1 MPAAPHPDP
10 RGRGTPDGTEP
21 AAPATQ
27 DWRSLLAVYALTSLI
42 EAVGVSQIF
51 AFLPQRL
58 AEIHLPPQDVATFTG
73 LFSSLIFVF
82 GIFLVPFW
90 GVWADKYSRRAVIV
104 RSAIVEAVVFAG
116 VALSAEP
123 WQLAI
128 TLLLVGLQLGNTGVM
143 LAALRDVTPHGRVG
157 TVTAF
162 FGAMSPI
169 GFAVGPAIGGI
180 MKDGLHLPLTSVF
193 WSSAALSLA
202 IVALLMLGS
211 REVRPEVVPTGR
223 SIDLARRAIVSVL
236 SDAHVRRL
244 FLIFGVAILGNQM
257 TRPFLPILVQ
267 RLVGSGEGLTSAIA
281 LVVGTAALIGALV
294 SPVSGPIGDRFGL
307 RGVLV
312 GALVL
317 GGISAGLM
325 PAAPSL
331 VGLAGLA
338 VVYAAAY
345 AAVQAMV
352 FSLLATE
359 VAPERRSTTL
369 NLVLLPLYFAGIVG
383 PSVAAGFAAVAGV
396 PSIYPAAGA
405 VMVIGALVIAGIV
418 RRPRRRTGRG

>member
-1 MPAAPHPDP
+1 VRASGSSPPSPPHPQ
-10 RGRGTPDGTEP
+10 
-21 AAPATQ
+21 Q
-27 DWRSLLAVYALTSLI
+27 DWRALLAIYGVTSLI
-42 EAVGVSQIF
+42 EAIGVSQIF

-58 AEIHLPPQDVATFTG
+58 AEIHLPSQDVATFTG

-157 TVTAF
+157 TVTAL
-162 FGAMSPI
+162 FGSMSPV

-180 MKDGLHLPLTSVF
+180 MKDGLHLPLTAVF

-202 IVALLMLGS
+202 IVALLMVGS

-267 RLVGSGEGLTSAIA
+267 RLVGGGEGLTSAIA

-312 GALVL
+312 GALIL
-317 GGISAGLM
+317 GGLSAGLM

-331 VGLAGLA
+331 LELAGLA

-352 FSLLATE
+352 FGLLATE

-383 PSVAAGFAAVAGV
+383 PSVAAAVAAVAGV
-396 PSIYPAAGA
+396 ASIYPAAGA
-405 VMVIGALVIAGIV
+405 VMVVGALVIAGVV
-418 RRPRRRTGRG
+418 RRPRRRIARG

>member
-1 MPAAPHPDP
+1 VPAAATPEPPPD
-10 RGRGTPDGTEP
+10 TPP
-21 AAPATQ
+21 AQ
-27 DWRSLLAVYALTSLI
+27 DWRALLAIYGLTSLI
-42 EAVGVSQIF
+42 EAIGVSQIF
-51 AFLPQRL
+51 AFLPLRL
-58 AEIHLPPQDVATFTG
+58 AEIHLPTQDVATFTG

-116 VALSAEP
+116 VALAAEP

-157 TVTAF
+157 TVTAL

-180 MKDGLHLPLTSVF
+180 MKDGLHLPLTAVF

-211 REVRPEVVPTGR
+211 REIRPEVVPTGR

-257 TRPFLPILVQ
+257 TRPFVPILVQ

-317 GGISAGLM
+317 GGVSAGLM

-331 VGLAGLA
+331 LSLAGLA

-383 PSVAAGFAAVAGV
+383 PSVAAGVAAMAGV
-396 PSIYPAAGA
+396 ASIYPAAGA
-405 VMVIGALVIAGIV
+405 VMVVGALVIAGVV
-418 RRPRRRTGRG
+418 RRPRRRTAGR

>member
-1 MPAAPHPDP
+1 MTGGAALKPQ
-10 RGRGTPDGTEP
+10 TPV
-21 AAPATQ
+21 Q
-27 DWRSLLAVYALTSLI
+27 DWRALLGIYSITSLI

-58 AEIHLPPQDVATFTG
+58 GEIHLPTQDVATFTG
-73 LFSSLIFVF
+73 LFTSLIFVF
-82 GIFLVPFW
+82 GIVLVPFW

-104 RSAIVEAVVFAG
+104 RSAVVEAVVFAG
-116 VALSAEP
+116 VALSAQP

-128 TLLLVGLQLGNTGVM
+128 SLLLVGLQLGNTGVM
-143 LAALRDVTPHGRVG
+143 LAALRDVTPHRRVG

-169 GFAVGPAIGGI
+169 GFAVGPAIGGV
-180 MKDGLHLPLTSVF
+180 MRDGLGLPLTAVF
-193 WSSAALSLA
+193 WSSAVLSLT

-236 SDAHVRRL
+236 SDPHVRRL

-257 TRPFLPILVQ
+257 TRPFVPLLVE
-267 RLVGSGEGLTSAIA
+267 RLVGSGQGLTSAIA

-312 GALVL
+312 GALLL
-317 GGISAGLM
+317 GGISASLM
-325 PAAPSL
+325 PAAPAL
-331 VGLAGLA
+331 LWLAGLA

-369 NLVLLPLYFAGIVG
+369 NLVLLPLYFAGIIG
-383 PSVAAGFAAVAGV
+383 PSIAAGFAAAAGV
-396 PSIYPAAGA
+396 PSIYPAAGV
-405 VMVIGALVIAGIV
+405 VMVVGALVIAGVV
-418 RRPRRRTGRG
+418 RRPRRRGAQPTSDR

>member
-1 MPAAPHPDP
+1 VPAAA
-10 RGRGTPDGTEP
+10 TPEP
-21 AAPATQ
+21 PSDTPPAQ
-27 DWRSLLAVYALTSLI
+27 DWRALLAIYGLTSLI
-42 EAVGVSQIF
+42 EAIGVSQIF
-51 AFLPQRL
+51 AFLPLRL
-58 AEIHLPPQDVATFTG
+58 AEIHLPSQDVATFTG

-116 VALSAEP
+116 VALAAEP

-157 TVTAF
+157 TVTAL

-169 GFAVGPAIGGI
+169 GFAFGPAIGGI
-180 MKDGLHLPLTSVF
+180 MKDGLHLPLTAVF

-202 IVALLMLGS
+202 IVALLMIGS

-257 TRPFLPILVQ
+257 TRPFVPILVQ

-317 GGISAGLM
+317 GGVSAGLM

-331 VGLAGLA
+331 LSLAGLA

-383 PSVAAGFAAVAGV
+383 PSVAAGVSAVAGV
-396 PSIYPAAGA
+396 ASIYPAAGA
-405 VMVIGALVIAGIV
+405 VMVVGALVIAGVV
-418 RRPRRRTGRG
+418 RRPRRRAAGR